1 MRIIFRQAYILTKC
15 SYSYFLESYK
25 LLSIIM
31 NRKSFFALSVET
43 YINTYYLQEPFV
55 PLILVDI
62 QTLIT
67 IFRIITQ
74 TMSNTKRLLIYIVPV
89 TTISFA
95 LNIPKFMDLE
105 FTETNGTTLVD
116 ASETRLNPTYI
127 FYYTLSLIWHPTLTT
142 GHTTIFK

>member
-1 MRIIFRQAYILTKC
+1 
-15 SYSYFLESYK
+15 
-25 LLSIIM
+25 
-31 NRKSFFALSVET
+31 
-43 YINTYYLQEPFV
+43 
-55 PLILVDI
+55 
-62 QTLIT
+62 
-67 IFRIITQ
+67 
-74 TMSNTKRLLIYIVPV
+74 MSNTKRLLIYIVPV

-142 GHTTIFK
+142 GKATIFK

>member
-1 MRIIFRQAYILTKC
+1 
-15 SYSYFLESYK
+15 
-25 LLSIIM
+25 
-31 NRKSFFALSVET
+31 
-43 YINTYYLQEPFV
+43 
-55 PLILVDI
+55 
-62 QTLIT
+62 
-67 IFRIITQ
+67 
-74 TMSNTKRLLIYIVPV
+74 MSNTKRLLIYIVPV

-142 GHTTIFK
+142 GQATIFKLPIWIQTYTYFPL